1 MRSQEAKKPRSREQR
16 TISRRI
22 SRRTILDFSTSWFLG
37 FLVSWLLG
45 ISPAFAGP
53 SPAPASASRVPAP
66 GLSAPSPFLN
76 VGRLG
81 EWAAQAALREGHL
94 LSHLRGIDPFG
105 ITIRGPYKGLPPVA
119 EHPAEKPNLAV
130 AAAKIPTLEKA
141 VQALPIGGVNARGR
155 EILVGSRSIH
165 EGDLLVLESGGS
177 PFVVWVQS
185 VEERGVL
192 FCDIDLQKH
201 ILRPVGSAPKGLP
214 VAAAPKE
221 LPGDPAYGIPDI
233 SHFLNKD
240 AQQ

>member
-1 MRSQEAKKPRSREQR
+1 MTSR
-16 TISRRI
+16 
-22 SRRTILDFSTSWFLG
+22 LLG
-37 FLVSWLLG
+37 FFGFVASWLLG

-53 SPAPASASRVPAP
+53 APAPASGASRVPA
-66 GLSAPSPFLN
+66 APSPFLN

-105 ITIRGPYKGLPPVA
+105 ITIRGPYKGLPVA
-119 EHPAEKPNLAV
+119 EHPAEKPNPLNLAA
-130 AAAKIPTLEKA
+130 AAAKYLHSKKPYKLYRS
-141 VQALPIGGVNARGR
+141 GGVNARGR

-177 PFVVWVQS
+177 HFVVWVQS

-201 ILRPVGSAPKGLP
+201 ILRPVGSRAKRVTGCSCPKRIAGRSRLWNT
-214 VAAAPKE
+214 
-221 LPGDPAYGIPDI
+221 GY
-233 SHFLNKD
+233 
-240 AQQ
+240 

>member
-45 ISPAFAGP
+45 ISPAFADP
-53 SPAPASASRVPAP
+53 SPALASASRVPAP

-221 LPGDPAYGIPDI
+221 LPGDPAYAIPDI

>member
-1 MRSQEAKKPRSREQR
+1 MRSQLIQNSRSQEVKNSRMMRCETRRE
-16 TISRRI
+16 IVGS
-22 SRRTILDFSTSWFLG
+22 SWLLG
-37 FLVSWLLG
+37 FLASWLLG

-53 SPAPASASRVPAP
+53 SPAPASGASRVPA
-66 GLSAPSPFLN
+66 APSPFLN
-76 VGRLG
+76 VSRLG
-81 EWAAQAALREGHL
+81 ESAAQAALREGHL

-105 ITIRGPYKGLPPVA
+105 IAIRGPYKGLPPVA
-119 EHPAEKPNLAV
+119 EHPAEKANLAA

-177 PFVVWVQS
+177 HFVVWVQS

-201 ILRPVGSAPKGLP
+201 ILRP
-214 VAAAPKE
+214 
-221 LPGDPAYGIPDI
+221 
-233 SHFLNKD
+233 
-240 AQQ
+240 

>member
-1 MRSQEAKKPRSREQR
+1 MSVGSANRLRRRRCGRAICCRIFEGLTLSESPSAAHTKVFPPSRNTQR
-16 TISRRI
+16 KNR
-22 SRRTILDFSTSWFLG
+22 
-37 FLVSWLLG
+37 
-45 ISPAFAGP
+45 
-53 SPAPASASRVPAP
+53 
-66 GLSAPSPFLN
+66 
-76 VGRLG
+76 
-81 EWAAQAALREGHL
+81 
-94 LSHLRGIDPFG
+94 
-105 ITIRGPYKGLPPVA
+105 
-119 EHPAEKPNLAV
+119 NLAV

-177 PFVVWVQS
+177 HFVVWVQS

>member
-45 ISPAFAGP
+45 ISPAFADP
-53 SPAPASASRVPAP
+53 SPALASASRVPAP

-165 EGDLLVLESGGS
+165 EGDLLVLESDGS

-214 VAAAPKE
+214 VAAASKE

-233 SHFLNKD
+233 SHFLNKG
-240 AQQ
+240 AQP